1 MLFINCI
8 FSSDTIDQQ
17 NKIAD
22 LQHQNRKMT
31 EENTKLRQQIDIQE
45 DIVTVNNTEIDKL
58 KKKIR
63 RYLASSSSSSSS
75 SWYV

>member
-1 MLFINCI
+1 
-8 FSSDTIDQQ
+8 
-17 NKIAD
+17 
-22 LQHQNRKMT
+22 MT

-75 SWYV
+75 SSRYV

>member
-1 MLFINCI
+1 MLLINCN

-17 NKIAD
+17 NEIAY
-22 LQHQNRKMT
+22 LQHQNRKLT

-45 DIVTVNNTEIDKL
+45 GFFTVNNTEIDKL

-63 RYLASSSSSSSS
+63 RYLPMFEM
-75 SWYV
+75 